1 MPVFIYKMGFMRK
14 FTESD
19 YFPVFVACLSLF
31 ALGWMDNARG
41 PFFPLFL
48 KATGETASQGAL
60 FFAVTSFVAIL
71 SSAAAGRILEKLG
84 LKALLFLGGLCMGV
98 SPFGLVL
105 FPTLTGALITALLFG
120 LGLGW
125 VAVGQNILISL
136 VKKEDLR
143 RRLFALLHCF
153 YALAAMTAPL
163 SILKLKD
170 MLPWNWLLVGVLVLT
185 TPFMLCLL
193 FLKKPEEKGVVEKIA
208 PPPLSDFWVLTWVLF
223 LSFYISAELIMST
236 RLVTFVQG
244 AGLSFEEASKHL
256 FLFFMSMFIIRLLF
270 FFVKISV
277 SAIKVLFVCL
287 LSALVFIFLGYNVS
301 TLFFALVG
309 GAVAPVFPVVMDE
322 MSRMWPERFDV
333 LVARVI
339 ALSSMFV
346 VTAHMTVG
354 KLTDVYG
361 IGKAMYAVPVL
372 IALALVVLLT
382 ALLKKDKN
390 LT

>member
-1 MPVFIYKMGFMRK
+1 MLMPVFIYKMGFMRK

-48 KATGETASQGAL
+48 EATGETASQGAL

-120 LGLGW
+120 FGLGW

-170 MLPWNWLLVGVLVLT
+170 ILPWNWLLVGVLILT
-185 TPFMLCLL
+185 IPFMFCLL
-193 FLKKPEEKGVVEKIA
+193 FLKKPKEKTAVKKIA

-223 LSFYISAELIMST
+223 LSFYISAEL
-236 RLVTFVQG
+236 
-244 AGLSFEEASKHL
+244 
-256 FLFFMSMFIIRLLF
+256 
-270 FFVKISV
+270 
-277 SAIKVLFVCL
+277 
-287 LSALVFIFLGYNVS
+287 
-301 TLFFALVG
+301 
-309 GAVAPVFPVVMDE
+309 AP
-322 MSRMWPERFDV
+322 
-333 LVARVI
+333 
-339 ALSSMFV
+339 
-346 VTAHMTVG
+346 
-354 KLTDVYG
+354 
-361 IGKAMYAVPVL
+361 
-372 IALALVVLLT
+372 
-382 ALLKKDKN
+382 
-390 LT
+390 